1 MRAIRFRKSEKLSF
15 HLIAIDPLR
24 CASGDLDG
32 SFIPLSV
39 IFPRFIPHF
48 SPLKIFQ
55 RSLADTVYKHA
66 PTELRFNAPEMLRP
80 YAISGYVDPP
90 ARFLRRVHPLIKR
103 IHAHHSFFLSHMLR
117 QRLYPEPFVARRV
130 GSS

>member
-15 HLIAIDPLR
+15 HFAIDPFR

-48 SPLKIFQ
+48 FSRTPKIFQ

-103 IHAHHSFFLSHMLR
+103 IHAHHSFFLTC
-117 QRLYPEPFVARRV
+117 YANGPEPFVARRV